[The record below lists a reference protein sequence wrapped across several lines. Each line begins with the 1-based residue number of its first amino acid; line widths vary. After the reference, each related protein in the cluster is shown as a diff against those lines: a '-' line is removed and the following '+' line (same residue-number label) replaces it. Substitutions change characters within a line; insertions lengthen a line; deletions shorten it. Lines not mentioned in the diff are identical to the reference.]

1 MSVNSTGGKKENGS
15 KTMIWRQRLLKMK
28 GKMMFRVLIFYYAD
42 CIACTGNVPPK
53 SSLVEIVLCH

>member
-28 GKMMFRVLIFYYAD
+28 GKMMFRVLIF
-42 CIACTGNVPPK
+42 ITQT
-53 SSLVEIVLCH
+53 VLHVQGMFLSRVLWWK